1 MEDILKETTYYAQ
14 LDNEGKIL
22 GFYLQGI
29 HGEQVCNQIYTC
41 GGLKLNEEIWKELVS
56 YGVAKFNG
64 AKEDRIYTMSDLA
77 LFEKVIP
84 PVDNTPRPKSE
95 LEIIK
100 EKQAIQEQSLLE
112 LSMLIG
118 GAK

>member
-1 MEDILKETTYYAQ
+1 MEEILKESTYYVQ

-22 GFYLQGI
+22 GFYLQDI

-41 GGLKLNEEIWKELVS
+41 GGLKLNEGIWKELVGM
-56 YGVAKFNG
+56 GVAKFLG
-64 AKEDRIYTMSDLA
+64 IREDRIYTMDDLA

-84 PVDNTPRPKSE
+84 PVDNTARPKSE